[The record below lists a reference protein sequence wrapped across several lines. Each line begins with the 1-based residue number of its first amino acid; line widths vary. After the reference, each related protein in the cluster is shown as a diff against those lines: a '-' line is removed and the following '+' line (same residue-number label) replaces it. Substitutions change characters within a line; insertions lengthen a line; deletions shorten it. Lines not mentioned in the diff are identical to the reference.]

1 VSLTVD
7 LYPLSTLSELMSL
20 SARNRLSGTVQS
32 VETDGLM
39 AEVEIELDAD
49 QVVTAVITA
58 GSVERLGVEEG
69 TELNAVIKAT
79 EVMVETED

>member
-1 VSLTVD
+1 
-7 LYPLSTLSELMSL
+7 MSL
-20 SARNRLSGTVQS
+20 SARNRLSGTVHS

-39 AEVEIELDAD
+39 AEVVIELDGG

-69 TELNAVIKAT
+69 KELDAVIKAT
-79 EVMVETED
+79 EVMVEVD